1 MIYIAL
7 DDTDMLDTRGTGHL
21 AREIAAKLAETY
33 PLVGVTRHQLSS
45 DPRVPCTH
53 KNSSAV
59 IHLDAPADAVPDLL
73 AQTKALM
80 LADFILGSD
89 PGLCV
94 AADEQVPEAITEFG
108 YKAKNGYVPQSEAWA
123 VAAQH
128 GMSLFGLGGTEDGVI
143 GALAS
148 VGLAAGGDDGRYIIL
163 GTIRELVGLQ
173 PVAAVLEAGI
183 TAVSTTDGT
192 LITNGMV
199 LCDRLRP
206 ARRNG
211 RPILFVEQEND
222 YWLPLKLD

>member
-21 AREIAAKLAETY
+21 AREIAAQLAELY
-33 PLVGVTRHQLSS
+33 PLLGVTRHQLST

-59 IHLDAPADAVPDLL
+59 IHLDAPAEAVPDLL

-80 LADFILGSD
+80 LADFIPGSD

-94 AADEQVPEAITEFG
+94 AAEVPEAITQFG
-108 YKAKNGYVPQSEAWA
+108 HKAKNGYVPQSEAWA
-123 VAAQH
+123 LAKQH
-128 GMSLFGLGGTEDGVI
+128 GMSLLGLGGTEDGVI

-148 VGLAAGGDDGRYIIL
+148 VGLAAEGEDGRYIIL
-163 GTIRELVGLQ
+163 GTIRELEGLQ
-173 PVAAVLEAGI
+173 PVAAVLAAGI
-183 TAVSTTDGT
+183 TAVATTDGT
-192 LITNGMV
+192 LLTSGMV

-211 RPILFVEQEND
+211 RPILFVEPEND

>member
-21 AREIAAKLAETY
+21 AREIAAKLAQSH
-33 PLVGVTRHQLSS
+33 PLLGITRHQLSD

-59 IHLDAPADAVPDLL
+59 IHLDAPAEAVPDLL

-80 LADFILGSD
+80 LADFIPGSD

-94 AADEQVPEAITEFG
+94 AAEGQVPQAITDFG
-108 YKAKNGYVPQSEAWA
+108 HKAKNGYVPQSEAWA
-123 VAAQH
+123 LAQQH
-128 GMSLFGLGGTEDGVI
+128 EMALLGLAGTKDGVI

-148 VGLAAGGDDGRYIIL
+148 VGLAAGGEDGRYIVI
-163 GTIRELVGLQ
+163 GSIRELAGLQ
-173 PVAAVLEAGI
+173 PINAVLAAGI

-192 LITNGMV
+192 PITSGLV

-211 RPILFVEQEND
+211 RPILFVEQENE

>member
-59 IHLDAPADAVPDLL
+59 IHLDAPTEAVPNLL

-94 AADEQVPEAITEFG
+94 AAHDQVPEAITEFG
-108 YKAKNGYVPQSEAWA
+108 YKAKNGYVPQSEARLL
-123 VAAQH
+123 AAEH
-128 GMSLFGLGGTEDGVI
+128 ELPLLGLAGTEDGVI

-148 VGLAAGGDDGRYIIL
+148 VGLAAGGEDGRYIIL
-163 GTIRELVGLQ
+163 GTIRELEGLQ
-173 PVAAVLEAGI
+173 SISAVLEAGI

-192 LITNGMV
+192 RITSGQV

-211 RPILFVEQEND
+211 RPILFVEKEND